1 MAWVLDLDG
10 VVWLD
15 DEPLAGAANAVARLR
30 DAGQRVVFLTNN
42 SSLPVADYV
51 GKLRKMG
58 IAAIEADVITSAQAA
73 ASLLAPNSTAL
84 VCGGRGVDE
93 ALQRRG
99 VRTVIQGRADAVVV
113 GFHQEFDYGRLTA
126 AFRAVRA
133 GARLI
138 GTNADPTY
146 PTPAGPVPGAGAI
159 LASVAYA
166 AGVEPELA
174 GKPNEP
180 IVRLVSERV
189 GRVHTMVGDRPSTD
203 GKLARRLGCRFALV
217 LSGVTEEGD
226 LPVDPSPDVVTA
238 SLADLV
244 EQEFAQPSGA

>member
-1 MAWVLDLDG
+1 MAWLLDLDG

-15 DEPLAGAANAVARLR
+15 DEPVPGAANAVARLR
-30 DAGQRVVFLTNN
+30 ESGQRVVFLTNN
-42 SSLPVADYV
+42 SSLPVGDYV
-51 GKLRKMG
+51 AKLRRFG

-73 ASLLAPNSTAL
+73 ASLLAPNSTAV

-99 VRTVIQGRADAVVV
+99 VRTVMQGRADAVVV
-113 GFHQEFDYGRLTA
+113 GFHQEFDYKRLTA
-126 AFRAVRA
+126 AFRSVRA

-138 GTNADPTY
+138 GTNDDPTY

-166 AGVEPELA
+166 AGVQPELA
-174 GKPNEP
+174 GKPHDP

-189 GRVHTMVGDRPSTD
+189 GLVHTMVGDRPSTD
-203 GKLARRLGCRFALV
+203 GLLARRLGARFALV
-217 LSGVTEEGD
+217 LSGVTEERD
-226 LPVDPSPDVVTA
+226 LPVDPSPDVVTTT
-238 SLADLV
+238 LATLV
-244 EQEFAQPSGA
+244 EQELGQPTGS